1 MKTGDT
7 IYINGRIPAT
17 IKDFLGNH
25 KVVVTFGDTG
35 RLTTSIASIYKKND
49 KLILKSENF
58 K

>member
-17 IKDFLGNH
+17 IKCFLGNH
-25 KVVVTFGDTG
+25 KIVVTFGVTG
-35 RLTTSIASIYKKND
+35 RLTTSMSNIYKKND
-49 KLILKSENF
+49 KVIIKSENF